1 MASEIRGEVSTEMS
15 SVKERAERSQI
26 ELRDAKRESQ
36 KTEKRMGEKES
47 YYLHKVSDLQDEI
60 GELQKKLV
68 AISAFYVNRFQQVHS
83 AFLTKITSVRQIY
96 ATLRT
101 EVDSF
106 RNNMA
111 IYVTT
116 ILGDVERRSAQLM
129 FSKERQFDLK
139 LSDGIKKN
147 TEELTETFEKQ
158 ISDLR
163 ELSSKT
169 EKEQI
174 EIISAKHVKT
184 VEQLESDNKSLLVEI
199 DKHAKEN
206 AETSRLKKE
215 VETHLQEVRLK
226 LESARKDFKSQSKR
240 VSELTQQLRALGEG
254 KDYLQRNYEKL
265 TGESELEGAENQ
277 DLRDEIE
284 KISGELRTMTSSK
297 DKSDRLLEIKQEQM
311 ASAIMIISSELAV
324 PQSTR
329 NSLLGIVPESEGG
342 GMQTMDAG
350 TFGDA
355 LMQFHESVKKHLHC
369 HESSLSE
376 RVSRDVTDL
385 RHHLSEKEAKMKSMK
400 IEWSVRVEKAEDRER
415 CLKKEMEKRLSE
427 QTQAID
433 HLTKSLESAEAKK
446 TEALE
451 KCTHFQRQIEE
462 ARQESLL
469 EAELAKV
476 AAVKPYRSEINSLR
490 RSISDMESSH
500 RASVDSTLKEY
511 DLRVRERA
519 LQADTEALR
528 SSISIDR
535 RSSEGS
541 ISPPLALSPLHTFSP
556 TLALSP
562 RRSIAQTVS
571 PILRTR
577 SSITLQKHPR
587 VLTFQPSPVRRVP
600 SSTHDY
606 SVKTMDTGFTTSDDS
621 VKRAAIREVESARR
635 IEKRADKL
643 LLRSNFSERPIDQ
656 S

>member
-1 MASEIRGEVSTEMS
+1 MEKEILESEHKKMKSQVSSLDESVSLLRDENRNLTRQLSDTERNLSDMTARREKMASEIRGEVSTEMS

-147 TEELTETFEKQ
+147 TEELTESFEKQ
-158 ISDLR
+158 ISDIR

-174 EIISAKHVKT
+174 EILTDKHAKT
-184 VEQLESDNKSLLVEI
+184 VEQLESGNKSLLDEI
-199 DKHAKEN
+199 DKHTKEN

-215 VETHLQEVRLK
+215 VEAHLQEVRLK

-329 NSLLGIVPESEGG
+329 NALLGIMPESEG
-342 GMQTMDAG
+342 
-350 TFGDA
+350 
-355 LMQFHESVKKHLHC
+355 
-369 HESSLSE
+369 
-376 RVSRDVTDL
+376 
-385 RHHLSEKEAKMKSMK
+385 
-400 IEWSVRVEKAEDRER
+400 
-415 CLKKEMEKRLSE
+415 
-427 QTQAID
+427 
-433 HLTKSLESAEAKK
+433 
-446 TEALE
+446 
-451 KCTHFQRQIEE
+451 
-462 ARQESLL
+462 
-469 EAELAKV
+469 
-476 AAVKPYRSEINSLR
+476 
-490 RSISDMESSH
+490 
-500 RASVDSTLKEY
+500 
-511 DLRVRERA
+511 
-519 LQADTEALR
+519 
-528 SSISIDR
+528 
-535 RSSEGS
+535 
-541 ISPPLALSPLHTFSP
+541 
-556 TLALSP
+556 
-562 RRSIAQTVS
+562 
-571 PILRTR
+571 
-577 SSITLQKHPR
+577 
-587 VLTFQPSPVRRVP
+587 
-600 SSTHDY
+600 
-606 SVKTMDTGFTTSDDS
+606 
-621 VKRAAIREVESARR
+621 
-635 IEKRADKL
+635 
-643 LLRSNFSERPIDQ
+643 
-656 S
+656 